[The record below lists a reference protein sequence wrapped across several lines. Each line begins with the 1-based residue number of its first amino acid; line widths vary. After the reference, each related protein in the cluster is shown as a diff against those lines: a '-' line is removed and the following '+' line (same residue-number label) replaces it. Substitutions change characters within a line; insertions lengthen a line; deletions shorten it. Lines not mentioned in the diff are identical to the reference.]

1 MKEIN
6 LDENKPKEIFK
17 LAIIEL
23 IQEQKEV
30 FSEIFTE
37 VIEDIALAKAIKE
50 RENVD
55 EIDLLYLLEELPFLH
70 LCYWTTFIH
79 QALG

>member
-1 MKEIN
+1 MD
-6 LDENKPKEIFK
+6 LDENKLKEIFK

-30 FSEIFTE
+30 FTEI
-37 VIEDIALAKAIKE
+37 IEDIALAKAIKE